1 MTLTELERLEGEAPR
16 FQATLRQ
23 RPRYVDPKRC
33 VACGECARVCPVTVK
48 DPRCGPWAQR
58 SAVFLSYPQAVPLT
72 YQIDSRRCLYFQK
85 GTCRACEKVCPAHA
99 IRLDDRERWVTV
111 SVGSVIVAPG
121 FEPHEPRS
129 RNPWGYGLFPDV
141 VTSYAWER
149 MLAATGSDGRRLVR
163 PSDGKRIRKVAFVQ
177 CVGSRDETGKG
188 RPYCSSVCCMTA
200 VKEASMALECDP
212 SLNVAVFYMDM
223 RTTGKDFERYY
234 NGVKD
239 RGVRFLPCRMPGVE
253 PADDAG
259 LVVQY
264 ISEEGRRARELFDL
278 VVLSVGLEVPPA
290 SRDLCERLGIES
302 DARGFVQTSSFE
314 PVNTSRPGIYACG
327 TATGPKD
334 IAQAVL
340 EGSAAAAAAAIPL
353 ADVRNSLSRLR
364 DFPEERPVAG
374 QAPRVGV
381 FVCHCGSNIAG
392 VVDVEEVARAASRLP
407 YVIHVE
413 RKLFACSHDSQ
424 ELIRRRIEE
433 FGLNRVV
440 VAACSPV
447 THENLF
453 RETLKNAGLNEYL
466 FEMAN
471 IRNQSAWVHGK
482 DPRAATDTA
491 VDLVRMAVAKVSVQ
505 EPLPP
510 VTVNVNPTVLII
522 GGGVAGLTTA
532 LGLADQGFPV
542 HLVEKSSQLGGNA
555 RHLFRTW
562 KGENIADFV
571 HRLTARV
578 RLHPYISV
586 YLKSEVTAAEG
597 SVGHFRS
604 LIKKGSATI
613 SVEHGV
619 TVLAVGG
626 TAYKPEGYGYAES
639 QRVLTA
645 VEFDKLRA
653 VGDERITGAK
663 SFVFIQCVGSREP
676 ERPYCSRVCCTH
688 SIQAA
693 VELKE
698 EDPAREISILYRDVR
713 TYGLRESL
721 YKEAREKGV
730 LFIKYEGHHKPTVRL
745 GPNELYVRVTDHVL
759 HTPMTL
765 RADVVILATAIVPQP
780 DVAALAKIYK
790 LPVNADGFFQ
800 EAHAKLRPVEFLT
813 EGIFLVGL
821 AHYPKPLDEVIA
833 QAQAVTARAAAV
845 LATRRKTLDAI
856 KAHIVAENCDSC
868 ALCLDVCPFQAIRWK
883 ENQKKS
889 RDSDEEQ
896 RVPEVN
902 TALCKGC
909 GICEATCPKDG
920 IRVAGFN
927 GHQLSRQVR
936 ALLRPEEIEAPT
948 WVSQT
953 V

>member
-1 MTLTELERLEGEAPR
+1 MTLTEVERLEGEAPR

-33 VACGECARVCPVTVK
+33 VACGECARVCPVKVR
-48 DPRCGPWAQR
+48 DPRCGPWAER

-72 YQIDSRRCLYFQK
+72 YQIDSRRCLFLRE
-85 GTCRACEKVCPAHA
+85 GTCRECEKVCPARA
-99 IRLDDRERWVTV
+99 VRLDDRERWVTV
-111 SVGSVIVAPG
+111 TVGSVILAPG
-121 FEPHEPRS
+121 FQPYEPPA

-149 MLAATGSDGRRLVR
+149 MLAVAGADRRQLVR
-163 PSDGKRIRKVAFVQ
+163 PSDGRRVRRIAFVQ

-188 RPYCSSVCCMTA
+188 HPYCSSVCCMTA

-212 SLNVAVFYMDM
+212 ALDVAVFYTDM

-234 NGVKD
+234 AGMKN
-239 RGVRFLPCRMPGVE
+239 RGVRFLPCRVPAVE
-253 PADDAG
+253 PAEDGG
-259 LVVQY
+259 LVVHY
-264 ISEEGRRARELFDL
+264 TSHEGRRTREVFDL
-278 VVLSVGLEVPPA
+278 LVLSVGMEVPSA
-290 SRDLCERLGIES
+290 TRALFERFGLETS
-302 DARGFVQTSSFE
+302 AHGFVETSSFE
-314 PVNTSRPGIYACG
+314 PVTGSRPGIYACG
-327 TATGPKD
+327 AATAPKD

-353 ADVRNSLSRLR
+353 ADVRNSLSKLK
-364 DFPEERPVAG
+364 DFPEERPVTG
-374 QAPRVGV
+374 QRPRIGV

-392 VVDVEEVARAASRLP
+392 VVDVEEVAREAARLP
-407 YVIHVE
+407 YVVHVE

-482 DPRAATDTA
+482 NPRAATDKA
-491 VDLVRMAVAKVSVQ
+491 IDLVRMAVAKVSLQ

-510 VTVNVNPTVLII
+510 VTVNVNPTVLVV
-522 GGGVAGLTTA
+522 GGGVAGLTAA

-562 KGENIADFV
+562 KGENIAAFV
-571 HRLTARV
+571 DRLTARV
-578 RLHPYISV
+578 RSHPYISV

-597 SVGHFRS
+597 FVGNFRS
-604 LIKKGSATI
+604 TIKKGGATI
-613 SVEHGV
+613 TVDHGV

-626 TAYKPEGYGYAES
+626 TAYKPDEYGYAES

-645 VEFDKLRA
+645 LEFDKLRA

-698 EDPAREISILYRDVR
+698 EDPTREIYVLYRDVR

-721 YKEAREKGV
+721 YKKAREKGV
-730 LFIKYEGHHKPTVRL
+730 VFINYERHHKPTVRL

-759 HTPMTL
+759 HAPLTL
-765 RADVVILATAIVPQP
+765 RADVVILATASCPSRMWRSWP
-780 DVAALAKIYK
+780 RY
-790 LPVNADGFFQ
+790 
-800 EAHAKLRPVEFLT
+800 T
-813 EGIFLVGL
+813 
-821 AHYPKPLDEVIA
+821 
-833 QAQAVTARAAAV
+833 
-845 LATRRKTLDAI
+845 
-856 KAHIVAENCDSC
+856 NC
-868 ALCLDVCPFQAIRWK
+868 
-883 ENQKKS
+883 
-889 RDSDEEQ
+889 
-896 RVPEVN
+896 
-902 TALCKGC
+902 
-909 GICEATCPKDG
+909 
-920 IRVAGFN
+920 
-927 GHQLSRQVR
+927 H
-936 ALLRPEEIEAPT
+936 
-948 WVSQT
+948 
-953 V
+953 